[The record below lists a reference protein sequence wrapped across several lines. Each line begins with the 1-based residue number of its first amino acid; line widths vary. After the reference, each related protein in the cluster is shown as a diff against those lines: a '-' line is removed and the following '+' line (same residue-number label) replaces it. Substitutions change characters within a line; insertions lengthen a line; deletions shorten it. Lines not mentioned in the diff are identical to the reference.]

1 MECASVVDFFSTAA
15 GAHADAVG
23 AAAADAVGAA
33 AADAVVEFHSLDF
46 EGELAAAGDADAVD
60 RGAASMVVARNTDC
74 GDVSHD
80 GADALDDVG
89 GGGSSRCCS
98 KVLVEERINEQKS

>member
-1 MECASVVDFFSTAA
+1 MERASVVDFFSTAA
-15 GAHADAVG
+15 GAHAA
-23 AAAADAVGAA
+23 AVGAA

-89 GGGSSRCCS
+89 GGGSSRCFES
-98 KVLVEERINEQKS
+98 FGRRKNQ